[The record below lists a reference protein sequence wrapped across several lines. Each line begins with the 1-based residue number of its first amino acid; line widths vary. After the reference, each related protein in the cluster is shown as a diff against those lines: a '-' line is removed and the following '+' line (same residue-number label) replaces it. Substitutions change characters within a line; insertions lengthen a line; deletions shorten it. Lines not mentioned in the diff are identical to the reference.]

1 MKIVLIQMAVTDE
14 EDYSLRMKKAD
25 GFLTEIESSAKKPD
39 LILLD
44 YEMPLFNGKPVLETL
59 RENKDTSD
67 IDGIVLTSV
76 SDKKHIIE
84 VMELKPAGYLL
95 KPVARKS
102 MLKAIEDVF
111 SNKVSE

>member
-1 MKIVLIQMAVTDE
+1 MI
-14 EDYSLRMKKAD
+14 
-25 GFLTEIESSAKKPD
+25 F
-39 LILLD
+39 
-44 YEMPLFNGKPVLETL
+44 
-59 RENKDTSD
+59 
-67 IDGIVLTSV
+67 LTSV

-111 SNKVSE
+111 SNKARE

>member
-1 MKIVLIQMAVTDE
+1 MKIQL
-14 EDYSLRMKKAD
+14 LKK
-25 GFLTEIESSAKKPD
+25 I
-39 LILLD
+39 
-44 YEMPLFNGKPVLETL
+44 
-59 RENKDTSD
+59 
-67 IDGIVLTSV
+67 
-76 SDKKHIIE
+76 IIE